1 MPHRLK
7 PIFHAL
13 APILRGESRRQAAVD
28 TLDATGKLIPD
39 LREIVAEVA
48 ELFGAETGVATVI
61 DRQTQHLLA
70 CHGKQLGQ
78 TTPRD
83 ISFCGHTIAR
93 PDEVMCVFD
102 AAHDPRFAGNPLV
115 LGSPNIRFYV
125 GAPLLS
131 PEGEALGAL
140 CAIDTRPRTK
150 LLPEQTR
157 RLRELAQKAGAIMA
171 ARDKSRDEPPQGG
184 VGKG

>member
-1 MPHRLK
+1 MANTLK

-13 APILRGESRRQAAVD
+13 APLLRGERQRQVAVD
-28 TLDATGKLIPD
+28 KIDTTRSKQSPELQA
-39 LREIVAEVA
+39 IVEEVA
-48 ELFGAETGVATVI
+48 ELFGTEMGVATVI
-61 DRQTQHLLA
+61 DRQTQHIMA
-70 CHGKQLGQ
+70 CHGGELNSS
-78 TTPRD
+78 PRD

-102 AAHDPRFAGNPLV
+102 ASHDPRFAGNPLV

-140 CAIDTRPRTK
+140 CAIDTRPRMK
-150 LLPEQTR
+150 LLPEQSK
-157 RLRELAQKAGAIMA
+157 RLRELAEKAGAVLA
-171 ARDKSRDEPPQGG
+171 TKQG
-184 VGKG
+184 KA

>member
-1 MPHRLK
+1 MGNKLK
-7 PIFHAL
+7 PIFYAL
-13 APILRGESRRQAAVD
+13 APLLRGETKRQAAVD
-28 TLDATGKLIPD
+28 RFGMSGTLIPE
-39 LREIVAEVA
+39 LNEIVAEVA
-48 ELFGAETGVATVI
+48 ELFGTETGVATVI

-70 CHGKQLGQ
+70 CHGRQLGA

-93 PDEVMCVFD
+93 PDEVLCVFD

-115 LGSPNIRFYV
+115 LETPNIRFYV

-140 CAIDTRPRTK
+140 CAIDTRPRMK
-150 LLPEQTR
+150 LLPEETR
-157 RLRELAQKAGAIMA
+157 RLRELAEKAGAIMA
-171 ARDKSRDEPPQGG
+171 ARSRTEQNG
-184 VGKG
+184 

>member
-1 MPHRLK
+1 MANKLT

-13 APILRGESRRQAAVD
+13 APMLRGERQRQAAVD
-28 TLDATGKLIPD
+28 QLDSTGKRVPELDA
-39 LREIVAEVA
+39 IVAEVA
-48 ELFGAETGVATVI
+48 ELFGTETGVATVI

-70 CHGKQLGQ
+70 CYGKQLGA

-115 LGSPNIRFYV
+115 LGTPNIRFYV

-140 CAIDTRPRTK
+140 CAIDTRPRMK
-150 LLPEQTR
+150 LLPEQSK
-157 RLRELAQKAGAIMA
+157 RLRELAEKAGAVLA
-171 ARDKSRDEPPQGG
+171 AKQGKS
-184 VGKG
+184 

>member
-1 MPHRLK
+1 MGPKLK

-13 APILRGESRRQAAVD
+13 APILRGERQRQAAVD
-28 TLDATGKLIPD
+28 SLDASGKLIPE
-39 LREIVAEVA
+39 LEAIVAEVA
-48 ELFGAETGVATVI
+48 ELFGTETGVATVI

-70 CHGKQLGQ
+70 CHGRQLGA

-93 PDEVMCVFD
+93 PDEVLCVFD

-115 LGSPNIRFYV
+115 LGVPNIRFYI

-131 PEGEALGAL
+131 PGGEALGAL
-140 CAIDTRPRTK
+140 CAIDTRPRMK
-150 LLPEQTR
+150 LLPEQTN
-157 RLRELAQKAGAIMA
+157 RLRELAGKAGKIMA
-171 ARDKSRDEPPQGG
+171 ARDRSRDAPQG
-184 VGKG
+184 